1 MEGGLILI
9 KNSWDK
15 IELYII
21 SLWLL
26 FILIIIVTIDVPICF
41 KNNCHYIG
49 TKNLIFKNII
59 PIISFIFFVLGF
71 IFINKFN
78 YKLAGSQQ
86 SNLTVIKIENR
97 NYEHLTFLTTY
108 IIPLIAF
115 DLTKIRYAIVMF
127 LLLIAIGTMYVKTNI
142 FYTNPT
148 LALLG
153 YKIYKID
160 AEFRTGPVEEII
172 IISRENII
180 QSDIL
185 SYRKV
190 NDNIYYVKVRS

>member
-1 MEGGLILI
+1 MI